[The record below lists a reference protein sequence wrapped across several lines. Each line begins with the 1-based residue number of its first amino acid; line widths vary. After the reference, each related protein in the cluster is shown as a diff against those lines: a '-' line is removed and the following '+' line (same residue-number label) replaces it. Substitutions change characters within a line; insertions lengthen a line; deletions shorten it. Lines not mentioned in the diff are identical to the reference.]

1 MLTALLTIILNIVAQ
16 GCLSNDVE
24 LLFAGDAMQHQAQ
37 IDAARRPDGTY
48 DYSDCFSDISRYVK
62 SADLAIVNLETP
74 VGDSGPYSG
83 YPCFFAPA
91 SFVDALADAGFDI
104 FLTANNHTLDR
115 RAKGLRST
123 IKELNARCI
132 YHLGTYNHED
142 ERAKALPLIL
152 TVKGIHI
159 GFLNYTYGTN
169 GITLRSDAVVDYI
182 DPQKIRADIAATRA
196 AGAEI
201 ICAAMHW
208 GNEYQLLPN
217 PTQRNLADSLRSWG
231 ADLII
236 GAHPHVIQ
244 PMEMRAD
251 TTGRKTL
258 VVYSLGNLISNMRTR
273 DTRGGALATV
283 TLRRDT
289 LGRARVDTA
298 AYTLTFTLPPG
309 AGRRSYTLVHPDSC
323 PDPRW
328 QPHAK
333 AFAATARDIF
343 RRHNR
348 SVPEKY

>member
-1 MLTALLTIILNIVAQ
+1 MIELALKLALLLNSLVPQEA
-16 GCLSNDVE
+16 E
-24 LLFAGDAMQHQAQ
+24 LLFVGDAMAHGPQLR
-37 IDAARRPDGTY
+37 AALQPDGSY
-48 DYSDCFSDISRYVK
+48 NFNPCFDRLRHEISGADYAV
-62 SADLAIVNLETP
+62 VNLETP
-74 VGDSGPYSG
+74 VSGGKYSG
-83 YPCFFAPA
+83 YPMFNAPD
-91 SFVDALADAGFDI
+91 SYVEALRDAGFDL

-115 RAKGLRST
+115 RDRGLRATLDS
-123 IKELNARCI
+123 LDARGLAHI
-132 YHLGTYNHED
+132 GTYRNAEH
-142 ERAKALPLIL
+142 RRQAIPCIH
-152 TVKGIHI
+152 TVNGFRI

-169 GITLRSDAVVDYI
+169 GITLRSDAIVDYI

-328 QPHAK
+328 RPHAK

-348 SVPEKY
+348 SVPEKN